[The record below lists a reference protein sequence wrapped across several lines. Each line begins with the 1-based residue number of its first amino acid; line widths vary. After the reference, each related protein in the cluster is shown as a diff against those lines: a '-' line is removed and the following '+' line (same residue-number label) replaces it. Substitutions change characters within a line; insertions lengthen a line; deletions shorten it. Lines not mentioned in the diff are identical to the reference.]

1 MLSRLDGLTMRI
13 PAIVHLA
20 LVEFTG
26 LAVFQFSIFFF
37 LRGLLSE
44 VFMIVRYD
52 LTQVIGAV
60 SYRKFLCYQEAFVE
74 YMWTGWL
81 PPTDCWTL
89 EELRQPDDRVRTA
102 FYINILI
109 LFILLFLA
117 LVLSIAFLRTLPLS
131 TPVSSGKYLQFLW
144 QAKMS
149 RSYKIPCRIL
159 EGLSVAFLVCL
170 VLINWLLLGFEGLMF
185 IVREK
190 FIEAFMVLTTMRHF
204 TRPVRPCFNFEDEW
218 FAETYFAF
226 PIFKNGNAIVSSL
239 HAGFCEIIAGDS
251 ALVPDAGDT
260 KRIRIALLGKAE
272 ACEEGATVSM

>member
-1 MLSRLDGLTMRI
+1 M
-13 PAIVHLA
+13 
-20 LVEFTG
+20 
-26 LAVFQFSIFFF
+26 
-37 LRGLLSE
+37 
-44 VFMIVRYD
+44 
-52 LTQVIGAV
+52 
-60 SYRKFLCYQEAFVE
+60 
-74 YMWTGWL
+74 
-81 PPTDCWTL
+81 
-89 EELRQPDDRVRTA
+89 
-102 FYINILI
+102 
-109 LFILLFLA
+109 
-117 LVLSIAFLRTLPLS
+117 
-131 TPVSSGKYLQFLW
+131 
-144 QAKMS
+144 
-149 RSYKIPCRIL
+149 
-159 EGLSVAFLVCL
+159 AFLVCL